1 MKSTLEGEVHYSNV
15 SCDEILDLV
24 DWKDAKVLTSLL
36 ILGVINVI
44 VIVGNCLV
52 ILAVFIS
59 TKLRSVTNLFIV
71 SLAVSDV
78 L

>member
-1 MKSTLEGEVHYSNV
+1 MKSSDGEKTFTNV
-15 SCDEILDLV
+15 SCNEILDLV
-24 DWKDAKVLTSLL
+24 DWKDAKVLSSLL